1 MPETAWPRFT
11 AGAPLRREPPREVDG
26 PWPRWGW
33 FPREQRSWTL
43 APGPSI
49 VAREDPAVPPPA
61 EPVTARAT
69 AAPRFIQ
76 GLVPV
81 RRSYSTALVPVRSRE
96 VALAEVAR
104 VARRVA
110 PAAAVAG
117 VAAVAAMALFRRR

>member
-1 MPETAWPRFT
+1 MVTTAWPRFR
-11 AGAPLRREPPREVDG
+11 AGDPASPVRPEPVAG

-43 APGPSI
+43 APGPAL
-49 VAREDPAVPPPA
+49 VAREEPRPQAAHP
-61 EPVTARAT
+61 EPVATT

-76 GLVPV
+76 GIVSV

-96 VALAEVAR
+96 LALTEVAR

-117 VAAVAAMALFRRR
+117 VAAVAAMAFFRRR